1 MKKYACQY
9 AIARF
14 LPYAET
20 GEFANVGIVMV
31 CPETNY
37 FDFRL
42 LTTKTKRITDFFE
55 ELKVNVYRRAQ
66 TDFLH
71 ELKRIQDY
79 INDNSTQLKAPQN
92 LLNNIFTELVRT
104 REVMI
109 HFDTVRPVL
118 TDDPALKLD
127 ELYSFYVERS
137 FATPI
142 YQEAL
147 IEKNIRNILKNAD
160 LLKKY
165 KKETLGNKDAY
176 RATFPFVY
184 FENDLV
190 KKVIKPLNLSQDD
203 PAAIYDHGWAWLG
216 KIRKLRDLKI
226 LSEDVLFAVKA
237 PNPMSYAEYD
247 MFNEVINTL
256 KGDAIKI
263 ASVSDNKAVLDFALI

>member
-14 LPYAET
+14 LPYVET

-66 TDFLH
+66 TDFMY

-79 INDNSTQLKAPQN
+79 INDNSTQLKAPHY
-92 LLNNIFTELVRT
+92 LLNNIFAELVRT
-104 REVMI
+104 REVLI

-127 ELYSFYVERS
+127 DLYSFYVERS
-137 FATPI
+137 FATPV

-147 IEKNIRNILKNAD
+147 IEKNIRNVLKNAD

-176 RATFPFVY
+176 HATFPFVY
-184 FENDLV
+184 FENEV
-190 KKVIKPLNLSQDD
+190 ARKVIKPLNLSQDD
-203 PAAIYDHGWAWLG
+203 PATIYDHGWAWLG
-216 KIRKLRDLKI
+216 KIRKLRDLKV
-226 LSEDVLFAVKA
+226 LGEGVLFAVKE
-237 PNPMSYAEYD
+237 PNEMKLAEHE
-247 MFNEVINTL
+247 MFQEVINTL
-256 KGDAIKI
+256 KTDDIKI
-263 ASVSDNKAVLDFALI
+263 ALETDTSAILDFAST

>member
-14 LPYAET
+14 LPYVET

-42 LTTKTKRITDFFE
+42 LGNRTKRITAFFE

-66 TDFLH
+66 LDFLN
-71 ELKRIQDY
+71 ELKRIQNN
-79 INDNSTQLKAPQN
+79 ISDNRNSITSPANQ
-92 LLNNIFTELVRT
+92 LNNIFSELVRP

-109 HFDTVRPVL
+109 YFDTVRPVL
-118 TDDPALKLD
+118 TDNPNLKLE

-137 FATPI
+137 FSTPV
-142 YQEAL
+142 YQETL
-147 IEKNIRNILKNAD
+147 IEKNIRNVLKGAD
-160 LLKKY
+160 LLKQY

-184 FENDLV
+184 FENDIA
-190 KKVIKPLNLSQDD
+190 KKVIKPLNLSQSD
-203 PAAIYDHGWAWLG
+203 PADIYDHGWAWLG
-216 KIRKLRDLKI
+216 KIRKLRDLNI
-226 LSEDVLFAVKA
+226 LQDDVLFAVKQ
-237 PNPMSYAEYD
+237 PNVQDLAEYD
-247 MFNEVINTL
+247 MFKEVIETL
-256 KGDAIKI
+256 KGDEIKI
-263 ASVSDNKAVLDFALI
+263 ALESDNKAILDFARA